1 MVVIIYILIAFLAGI
16 IFMNELYPL
25 FDQLISTI
33 SMRLDVSK
41 AKMALKVAE
50 LNSEAQKLQDEKKE
64 KSSIRAIGFT
74 IPTEDEDDDYEE
86 EDE

>member
-1 MVVIIYILIAFLAGI
+1 
-16 IFMNELYPL
+16 MNELYPL

-50 LNSEAQKLQDEKKE
+50 LNSETQKLQDEKKE